1 MAGAP
6 GSVTRGMGMCKLLC
20 CDGGMSET
28 SAPQLLDSLAELSP
42 RERHEAVSGV
52 VLRVWETPSVLL
64 HEIPPTQAITAIAV
78 IAAGLPGAYGR
89 PWLDQRLA
97 AAALPRVS
105 SELAG
110 RALCALDVIVGR
122 DRESVPLELHVSDGD
137 AAREL
142 LDDLRDVLMDG
153 IRLGL

>member
-1 MAGAP
+1 M
-6 GSVTRGMGMCKLLC
+6 
-20 CDGGMSET
+20 
-28 SAPQLLDSLAELSP
+28 
-42 RERHEAVSGV
+42 
-52 VLRVWETPSVLL
+52 
-64 HEIPPTQAITAIAV
+64 
-78 IAAGLPGAYGR
+78 
-89 PWLDQRLA
+89 
-97 AAALPRVS
+97 S

-110 RALCALDVIVGR
+110 RALRALDVIVGR

>member
-1 MAGAP
+1 MA
-6 GSVTRGMGMCKLLC
+6 
-20 CDGGMSET
+20 
-28 SAPQLLDSLAELSP
+28 LSP
-42 RERHEAVSGV
+42 RDRHQAVSAV
-52 VLRVWETPSVLL
+52 VLQVWETPSVLL
-64 HEIPPTQAITAIAV
+64 DEIPPTQAITAVAV
-78 IAAGLPGAYGR
+78 IAASLPAAVGR

-97 AAALPRVS
+97 AAALPHVS

-110 RALCALDVIVGR
+110 CALRALDVIVGR